1 MEMKTIRS
9 LFTDEPLSDEEC
21 LANYRKKQQENQKVE
36 RELKKRLENRVL
48 VRERFSR
55 FICLHSCFSPQL
67 LVCFYARLCC
77 FLTSNASQFDRRSSR
92 STKVDSIEDCNYRF
106 SVLNLLFIKSV

>member
-9 LFTDEPLSDEEC
+9 LFTDEPLSDEEW

-48 VRERFSR
+48 VREW
-55 FICLHSCFSPQL
+55 
-67 LVCFYARLCC
+67 
-77 FLTSNASQFDRRSSR
+77 
-92 STKVDSIEDCNYRF
+92 
-106 SVLNLLFIKSV
+106 

>member
-9 LFTDEPLSDEEC
+9 LFTDEPLADEEW

-48 VRERFSR
+48 VREWYV
-55 FICLHSCFSPQL
+55 L
-67 LVCFYARLCC
+67 LLYMPTFV
-77 FLTSNASQFDRRSSR
+77 FLTSLA
-92 STKVDSIEDCNYRF
+92 C
-106 SVLNLLFIKSV
+106 VLLCMS